1 MERPQTVKVGEPLI
15 VARGLTLKLPFR
27 ESYGDVDLDI
37 PRGSL
42 CAIVAENNQGKTE
55 LLLSL
60 VGRMKPTA
68 GTLEVAGYALPRR
81 RAKVRRLSGM
91 GFFDRVNEVQPVLS
105 VKNVVA
111 AELNLYSLRSGRRA
125 VDAFMEDWGLLPIAK
140 DKVESLNRFAYV
152 RLGIALGMVGDPLI
166 LVVDDIESDLT
177 RHESLKLI
185 EELKDLAHN
194 RAMTVVVACTDYDLA
209 LEADMAVPISAS
221 ARAQARAVHEK
232 LQGCAPDAALTREL
246 DAAVDCPA
254 VQLQERMDAVSPVI
268 AGGAGAPCT
277 EDVLGNIEGAEVANR
292 A

>member
-1 MERPQTVKVGEPLI
+1 MKQPQVVKVGEPLI
-15 VARGLTLKLPFR
+15 VAHGLTLGLPFR
-27 ESYGDVDLDI
+27 MSYGNVDLSI
-37 PRGSL
+37 PRGSV

-68 GTLEVAGYALPRR
+68 GTLEVAGYSLPRR
-81 RAKVRRLSGM
+81 RAKVRRMSGM

-125 VDAFMEDWGLLPIAK
+125 TEAFMSEWGLASIAQE
-140 DKVESLNRFAYV
+140 KVESLDRFAYV

-177 RHESLKLI
+177 RHQSLKLM
-185 EELKDLAHN
+185 EELKDIAHN

-209 LEADMAVPISAS
+209 LSADMAVPVSES
-221 ARAQARAVHEK
+221 AREQARAVHEK
-232 LQGCAPDAALTREL
+232 HNGFVPEGALAREL
-246 DAAVDCPA
+246 DEAVDCPA
-254 VQLQERMDAVSPVI
+254 VQLRERGVVVPDETPVAAGVSDAPVHVDDDKREE
-268 AGGAGAPCT
+268 ATHA
-277 EDVLGNIEGAEVANR
+277 
-292 A
+292 